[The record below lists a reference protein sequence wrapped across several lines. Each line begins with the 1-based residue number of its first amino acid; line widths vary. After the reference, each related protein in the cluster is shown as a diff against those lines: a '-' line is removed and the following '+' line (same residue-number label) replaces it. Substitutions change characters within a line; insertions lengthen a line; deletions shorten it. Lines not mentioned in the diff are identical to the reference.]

1 MFWDSL
7 VVIVGALTIL
17 KSHHLNLNTTFT
29 NNNEF
34 LYDLFVECTFKSC
47 ATALKIYLF
56 VSILARIKYLV
67 FINLLYFWY

>member
-7 VVIVGALTIL
+7 MIVGALRIL

-34 LYDLFVECTFKSC
+34 LYDLFVKCTCKSC

-56 VSILARIKYLV
+56 V
-67 FINLLYFWY
+67 

>member
-7 VVIVGALTIL
+7 VMIVGALTIL

-34 LYDLFVECTFKSC
+34 LYDLFEKCTCKSC

-56 VSILARIKYLV
+56 V
-67 FINLLYFWY
+67 